1 MTVLRLRI
9 TNLLSPAE
17 LNEKVILSGIHL
29 DLTTALKTQ
38 MREKVAKLLR
48 HEPRIV
54 RVRLDLDHDQI
65 RGAAAPYTAKGRIE
79 ISGPDMVAHA
89 TETDAYRAIDVVV
102 SKLDRALRKP
112 SADLKRKRKD
122 GHPAD
127 IGLGLPQT
135 A

>member
-17 LNEKVILSGIHL
+17 LNEKIILSGIHL
-29 DLTTALKTQ
+29 DLTPALKTQ
-38 MREKVAKLLR
+38 MREKTAELLR

-65 RGAAAPYTAKGRIE
+65 RGAESPYTAKGRIE

-89 TETDAYRAIDVVV
+89 TETDAYKAIDDVV
-102 SKLDRALRKP
+102 SKLDRALRKG